1 MDDHDFGRAPV
12 SQSTMTPTRRK
23 TGFFSVGRIVGLVIL
38 LLAIGV
44 VVWIV
49 EKPHQAP
56 AQRGGRFG
64 GQAAMPVVAA
74 AAAKGDMP
82 VVLNE
87 LGTVTP
93 LATVTVKTQIA
104 GQLQQVAFQEGQM
117 VKAGDF
123 LAQIDP
129 RPFQVALEQA
139 EGTLAKDQATLDNAN
154 VDLIRYQKLYKQD
167 SVAQQTLDTQVSL
180 VHQLEGTVKTDK
192 GLVDSSKLNLV
203 YCHIVAPVTGR
214 VGLRQ
219 VDQGNYVQTSD
230 ANGIVLITQLQPIS
244 VIFTLPEDNL
254 PDLMKRLKTESGLQ
268 VTAYDRT
275 QTTKLAVGKLDTVD
289 NNIDTTTG
297 TVKIRALF
305 DNPDSMLFPS
315 QFVNA
320 ALQLDVLHDAILVPV
335 SAVQRGAPGTFVY
348 VVKPDNT
355 VTVRVVTLG
364 PGNSDKVSVSKGLEV
379 GELVVVD
386 GADKLREGAAVS
398 LPEAKPA
405 QQGTDA
411 KPADGAETKP
421 AGDDAKPA
429 KPADG
434 EGDQTKGQHRHHKDS
449 Q

>member
-1 MDDHDFGRAPV
+1 MDDHEFGRVPASKRAEV
-12 SQSTMTPTRRK
+12 SVAKRR
-23 TGFFSVGRIVGLVIL
+23 SVLSANRIAL
-38 LLAIGV
+38 LIGLAIAAGV
-44 VVWIV
+44 VAWIV
-49 EKPHQAP
+49 LKPHTPAAP
-56 AQRGGRFG
+56 AGRAGRFAG
-64 GQAAMPVVAA
+64 STAIPVAA
-74 AAAKGDMP
+74 AAAEKGDMP

-139 EGTLAKDQATLDNAN
+139 EGTLAKDQATLANAR
-154 VDLIRYQKLYKQD
+154 VDLNRYQKLYKED
-167 SVAQQTLDTQVSL
+167 SVAQQTLDTQQSL
-180 VHQLEGTVKTDK
+180 VQQLEGTVKTDQ
-192 GLVDSSKLNLV
+192 GLVDSSKLNLT
-203 YCHIVAPVTGR
+203 YCHIVSPVTGR

-244 VIFTLPEDNL
+244 VVFTLPEDNL
-254 PDLMKRLKTESGLQ
+254 PDLMKRVRAGATLP

-275 QTTKLAVGKLDTVD
+275 QTVKIADGKLGTVD
-289 NNIDTTTG
+289 NTIDTTTG

-305 DNPDSMLFPS
+305 DNSDNALFPN

-320 ALQLDVLHDAILVPV
+320 ALELDVLHGATLIPV

-355 VTVRVVTLG
+355 VTVRPVTLG
-364 PGNSDKVSVSKGLEV
+364 PGNSEKVAVTKGIDI
-379 GELVVVD
+379 GEMVVID
-386 GADKLREGAAVS
+386 GADKLREGSAVT
-398 LPEAKPA
+398 LPEAKQSAAAPGDAAGAATDPA
-405 QQGTDA
+405 VPRD
-411 KPADGAETKP
+411 PAVADKDPTKQHHHRQ
-421 AGDDAKPA
+421 K
-429 KPADG
+429 AD
-434 EGDQTKGQHRHHKDS
+434 Q
-449 Q
+449 